1 MLKFD
6 TINNGAGLNIDQ
18 TKSALVSAANITN
31 ISFDSISVIGSS
43 LLISPA
49 ILLDGVNSST
59 ISTSTF

>member
-6 TINNGAGLNIDQ
+6 TINNGPGLNIDP
-18 TKSALVSAANITN
+18 TKSALISAANITN
-31 ISFDSISVIGSS
+31 ISFDSISIIGSS

-49 ILLDGVNSST
+49 ILLDGVASST